1 MPQDPKSSST
11 KAGSWVRQVPLVTG
25 ILGGVLLM
33 GNRLMFTPDLLN
45 SQSRSDALGILLSA
59 LLILTGLLWQQSQPS
74 PPPAVELN
82 GSPGFWLDPSLSETQ
97 QLDLGWAS
105 RTVLALTAA
114 QSVAIWFDSKLLL
127 RRGIL
132 PPGLNSLELNPSE
145 LPSDLDQPWD
155 PGSISR
161 RAMQTGRAVYLVD
174 LKLYPARGEFT
185 DRLLPDNTASL
196 LCQPIGS
203 KGVFVV
209 GTHRPRTLTPQDQA
223 WIEAIAQRLE
233 LILQQDPGQNT

>member
-1 MPQDPKSSST
+1 M
-11 KAGSWVRQVPLVTG
+11 RQVPLVTG
-25 ILGGVLLM
+25 ILGGILLM
-33 GNRLMFTPDLLN
+33 GNRLIFTPDLLN

-59 LLILTGLLWQQSQPS
+59 LLILTGLLWQQSQPL

-82 GSPGFWLDPSLSETQ
+82 GSPGFWLDPSLPETQ

-105 RTVLALTAA
+105 RTVLTLTAA

-132 PPGLNSLELNPSE
+132 PSRLPPPELS
-145 LPSDLDQPWD
+145 STLDPDWK
-155 PGSISR
+155 PGSISQ

-185 DRLLPDNTASL
+185 DILLPDNTASL

-209 GTHRPRTLTPQDQA
+209 GSHRPRTLTPQDQA

-233 LILQQDPGQNT
+233 LILQQDPEQ